1 MAAAVAHD
9 ACRPEAFPMS
19 PFKTLPLLLTAALVA
34 CCTQAPADLDGDSA
48 PRTSTSSPEAGT
60 DEAPPVSLA
69 TPAVKPK
76 APETAVVGEAT
87 AREPEETAA
96 PAEAANE
103 ETAPSIDPRFPMQ
116 DSVQGEF
123 NELSSSEEYVIL
135 RKGTERPGT
144 GALLGNKAKGTYI
157 CRRCNAALYLS
168 EDKFESHCGW
178 PSFDDE
184 IAGAV
189 RRETDADGRRTEILC
204 ENCDGHLGHVFIG
217 ERFTEKNTRHC
228 VNSISM
234 SFVPEGEP
242 LPARIDG

>member
-1 MAAAVAHD
+1 
-9 ACRPEAFPMS
+9 MS
-19 PFKTLPLLLTAALVA
+19 PLKTLASLLIASLVA
-34 CCTQAPADLDGDSA
+34 CCTQAPQDPGGDPA
-48 PRTSTSSPEAGT
+48 PRTSTSASGGGA
-60 DEAPPVSLA
+60 DAAPPTVLA
-69 TPAVKPK
+69 TPAEKPEDAASAGVVAAQTPGSEPPP
-76 APETAVVGEAT
+76 APPMETGE
-87 AREPEETAA
+87 EAA
-96 PAEAANE
+96 PN
-103 ETAPSIDPRFPMQ
+103 TDPRSPMQ
-116 DSVQGEF
+116 ESVQGEF

-144 GALLGNKAKGTYI
+144 GALLDNKAKGTYI

-204 ENCDGHLGHVFIG
+204 EHCGGHLGHVFIG
-217 ERFTEKNTRHC
+217 ERFTDKNTRHC
-228 VNSISM
+228 VNSVSM